1 MPGVNVSISVNADFD
16 ITISF
21 FALRR
26 SIAFFC
32 SLTVSGLIKSKMCLT
47 ITRVTI
53 KENVIA
59 LKRIVH
65 QFCCFDSNSHG

>member
-1 MPGVNVSISVNADFD
+1 MSVYISVNADFNRA
-16 ITISF
+16 ISS

-32 SLTVSGLIKSKMCLT
+32 SLTVSGLVKSKMCLT

-53 KENVIA
+53 KENVITLIKA
-59 LKRIVH
+59 CASFLL
-65 QFCCFDSNSHG
+65 F

>member
-1 MPGVNVSISVNADFD
+1 MLVCISVKADFNR
-16 ITISF
+16 TISS

-32 SLTVSGLIKSKMCLT
+32 SLTVSGLVKSKMCLT
-47 ITRVTI
+47 ITRVII

-59 LKRIVH
+59 LIKACES
-65 QFCCFDSNSHG
+65 FLLF